1 MILQRGKGAGT
12 FRFLALLAILF
23 IQPLWAKNHK
33 VLFLNNDRV
42 PDVINVF
49 GGQLYKQLGDGLGGL
64 TSPELIPLDFTPS
77 MIDIGD
83 LNNDQQDDLV
93 AIDVN
98 GDLSLSLGDGLGGF
112 GDEVTVPFGFGVGE
126 FVADVKVGLIDDDAL
141 LDVVVLVN
149 NVLNS
154 RVVILINDGNGGFE
168 SFVDVGLLTVL
179 GTAVSVDAGDFNGD
193 GFGDFMV
200 KDLLGV
206 LNSVLS
212 DGLGSFQVP
221 DVTLSGLPTGNIYF
235 NDLNSDGDL
244 DSFVLD
250 ELFGLLSVRLGNG
263 DGSFAS
269 GFSIGVGALPSDFI
283 MVDINYDGIND
294 VVSVNTGSNSIN
306 VLLGDGLGGLVD
318 AVGQVLDDLLGEIG
332 GLGLPIAVVSADFN
346 GDCRY
351 DLAIWDDITDSYIV
365 TLNQAGPDP
374 AELIFCSV
382 FEDQSAD

>member
-1 MILQRGKGAGT
+1 MILQGGKGSDT
-12 FRFLALLAILF
+12 FRFLVLLFVLF
-23 IQPLWAKNHK
+23 IQPLWAKKHK

-49 GGQLYKQLGDGLGGL
+49 GGQLYKQLGDGIGGL
-64 TSPELIPLDFTPS
+64 TLPELIPLDFTPS

-98 GDLSLSLGDGLGGF
+98 GNLSLSLGDGLGGF
-112 GDEVTVPFGFGVGE
+112 GDEMTIAFGLGLGDV
-126 FVADVKVGLIDDDAL
+126 VADVKVGLIDDDAL
-141 LDVVVLVN
+141 QDVAVLAN
-149 NVLNS
+149 NTLGS
-154 RVVILINDGNGGFE
+154 RVVVMINNGSGGF
-168 SFVDVGLLTVL
+168 SSHADVQLASVL
-179 GTAVSVDAGDFNGD
+179 GVATSIDIRDFNGD
-193 GFGDFMV
+193 RFGDFLV

-212 DGLGSFQVP
+212 DGLGSFQEP
-221 DVTLSGLPTGNIYF
+221 DVILSGLPAGNIYF
-235 NDLNSDGDL
+235 NDLNNDGHL
-244 DSFVLD
+244 DSLVLD
-250 ELFGLLSVRLGNG
+250 ELFGSLEVRLGNG

-269 GFSIGVGALPSDFI
+269 GFSFGVGVLPNDLI
-283 MVDINYDGIND
+283 MLDVNYDGAND
-294 VVSVNTGSNSIN
+294 VITLNPGSNSIN
-306 VLLGDGLGGLVD
+306 VLLGDGLGGLVE
-318 AVGQVLDDLLGEIG
+318 VGGQVLDDLLGEIG
-332 GLGLPIAVVSADFN
+332 GLGLPVAVVSADFN

-351 DLAIWDDITDSYIV
+351 DLAVWDDTIDSYIV